1 MPGYDECATARWVAE
16 PPKRAGRSDFERDR
30 ARVLHS
36 AALRRL
42 AAKTQVVRATSADF
56 PRTRLTHSLEC
67 AQIGRELGQEI
78 GCDPDLV
85 DAACLA
91 HDIGHSPFGHNGEAA
106 LNELAAGIGGFE
118 GNAQT
123 LRLLTRL
130 EPKTEG
136 AGLNLTR
143 ATLDA
148 TLKYPWFGEPGTKFG
163 AYAEDAE
170 VFGWIRQGAPDRR
183 PCLEA
188 QVMDWADDV
197 AYSVH
202 DMEDGFHAGLVTVKN
217 LKSPTERAEV
227 SRTAIAYCPGGVTEA
242 ELTEILDAL
251 LALDIWPASYD
262 GAPGTVA
269 ALKNLT
275 SELIGRFCVAAQQAT
290 LAAASESAPHPTT
303 ATSLTTVTTSNP
315 TSTSNS
321 TTTNPTNSTT
331 TNPSNSTTTNPSS
344 PFAVPA
350 PASPFSHTSPIGHSF
365 TRYAADL
372 IVPRRQRLEC
382 ALLKAISVR
391 YVMNRAGVVAAQ
403 ARERELLTELAHA
416 IERGAPHTLDPLLRP
431 SWEDAGTDA
440 ARRRVV
446 VDQVAS
452 LTDTSAIAWHH
463 RLCAPGAS

>member
-1 MPGYDECATARWVAE
+1 VRQGYDDGVYDGSAYDGSAYDGGAYGDWATARWVAE
-16 PPKRAGRSDFERDR
+16 PPKRAGRTDFERDR

-36 AALRRL
+36 AGLRRL
-42 AAKTQVVRATSADF
+42 SAKTQVVAAGSADF

-67 AQIGRELGQEI
+67 AQIGRELGAEI

-91 HDIGHSPFGHNGEAA
+91 HDIGHSPFGHNGEFA
-106 LNELAAGIGGFE
+106 LDELAASCGGFE
-118 GNAQT
+118 GNAQS

-130 EPKTEG
+130 EPKVAG

-148 TLKYPWFGEPGTKFG
+148 TLKYPWFRQAPGTKFG
-163 AYAEDAE
+163 VYAEDAA
-170 VFGWIRQGAPDRR
+170 VFRWVREGAPAARR
-183 PCLEA
+183 CLEA

-202 DMEDGFHAGLVTVKN
+202 DLEDGFHAGLITFKN
-217 LKSPTERAEV
+217 LRSTTERSVVTQTTASTYCDDDV
-227 SRTAIAYCPGGVTEA
+227 SLA
-242 ELTEILDAL
+242 ELSEVLDEL
-251 LALDIWPASYD
+251 LALDVWPACYD
-262 GAPGTVA
+262 GGPDTVA

-290 LAAASESAPHPTT
+290 LAATRGP
-303 ATSLTTVTTSNP
+303 V
-315 TSTSNS
+315 
-321 TTTNPTNSTT
+321 
-331 TNPSNSTTTNPSS
+331 
-344 PFAVPA
+344 
-350 PASPFSHTSPIGHSF
+350 

-372 IVPRRQRLEC
+372 VVPRRPRLEC
-382 ALLKAISVR
+382 ALLKGITAH
-391 YVMNRAGVVAAQ
+391 YVMTRAGAAASQ

-416 IERGAPHTLDPLLRP
+416 IERGAPVTLDPLLRP
-431 SWEDAGTDA
+431 SWDEAPTDA

-446 VDQVAS
+446 IDQVAS

-463 RLCAPGAS
+463 RLCAPGASSP

>member
-1 MPGYDECATARWVAE
+1 VTLGYDASATARWVAE

-106 LNELAAGIGGFE
+106 LNELAVGNGGFE

-163 AYAEDAE
+163 VYAEDAE
-170 VFGWIRQGAPDRR
+170 VFGWIRQSAPDRR

-202 DMEDGFHAGLVTVKN
+202 DMEDGFHAGLITVKN

-227 SRTAIAYCPGGVTEA
+227 SRLAIAYCPGGVAEA
-242 ELTEILDAL
+242 ELTEILEAL

-262 GAPGTVA
+262 GGPATVA

-303 ATSLTTVTTSNP
+303 ATAPASPAPNALAPSPSTAPGTT
-315 TSTSNS
+315 
-321 TTTNPTNSTT
+321 
-331 TNPSNSTTTNPSS
+331 
-344 PFAVPA
+344 PA
-350 PASPFSHTSPIGHSF
+350 PAPGAPAHRDLTSPFSHTSPIGHSF

-372 IVPRRQRLEC
+372 VVPRRQRLEC
-382 ALLKAISVR
+382 ALLKAITAR

-416 IERGAPHTLDPLLRP
+416 IEQGAPHTLDPLLRP

>member
-1 MPGYDECATARWVAE
+1 VPGYDECATARWVAE

-30 ARVLHS
+30 ARVLHC
-36 AALRRL
+36 AGLRRL
-42 AAKTQVVRATSADF
+42 ASKTQVVAAGSADF

-78 GCDPDLV
+78 GCAPDLV

-106 LNELAAGIGGFE
+106 LNELAAPYGGFE
-118 GNAQT
+118 GNAQS

-130 EPKTEG
+130 EPKVDG

-170 VFGWIRQGAPDRR
+170 VFTWIRQGAPAGRR
-183 PCLEA
+183 CLEA

-202 DMEDGFHAGLVTVKN
+202 DMEDGFHAGLITFKN
-217 LKSPTERAEV
+217 LSSPAERAAISDTTATSYCEDGV
-227 SRTAIAYCPGGVTEA
+227 SVA
-242 ELTEILDAL
+242 ELSGILDEL
-251 LALDIWPASYD
+251 LSLDVWPASYD
-262 GAPGTVA
+262 GSPDTVA

-275 SELIGRFCVAAQQAT
+275 SELIGRFCVAAQEAT
-290 LAAASESAPHPTT
+290 LGTITHP
-303 ATSLTTVTTSNP
+303 NP
-315 TSTSNS
+315 TST
-321 TTTNPTNSTT
+321 TGYPL
-331 TNPSNSTTTNPSS
+331 
-344 PFAVPA
+344 
-350 PASPFSHTSPIGHSF
+350 
-365 TRYAADL
+365 TRYDADL
-372 IVPRRQRLEC
+372 IVPRQQRLEC
-382 ALLKAISVR
+382 ALLKGITAY
-391 YVMNRAGVVAAQ
+391 YVMTRAGVIAAQ
-403 ARERELLTELAHA
+403 AHERELLTELTHA
-416 IERGAPHTLDPLLRP
+416 IERGAPRTLDPLLRP
-431 SWEDAGTDA
+431 SWAAAGTDA

-446 VDQVAS
+446 IDQVAS

>member
-106 LNELAAGIGGFE
+106 LNELAAAIGGFE

-163 AYAEDAE
+163 AYADDAE

-202 DMEDGFHAGLVTVKN
+202 DMEDGFHAGLITFKN
-217 LKSPTERAEV
+217 LKSQTERAEV

-242 ELTEILDAL
+242 ELTEILEAL

-262 GAPGTVA
+262 GGPETVA

-290 LAAASESAPHPTT
+290 LYPD
-303 ATSLTTVTTSNP
+303 LT
-315 TSTSNS
+315 
-321 TTTNPTNSTT
+321 
-331 TNPSNSTTTNPSS
+331 
-344 PFAVPA
+344 
-350 PASPFSHTSPIGHSF
+350 SPFSHTSPIGHSF

-372 IVPRRQRLEC
+372 VVPRRQRLEC
-382 ALLKAISVR
+382 ALLKAITAR

-403 ARERELLTELAHA
+403 ARERELLTELTYAV
-416 IERGAPHTLDPLLRP
+416 ERGAPQTLDPLLRP
-431 SWEDAGTDA
+431 SWDAAGTDA

-446 VDQVAS
+446 IDQVAS

-463 RLCAPGAS
+463 RLCVPGAS

>member
-1 MPGYDECATARWVAE
+1 VPGYDENATARWVAE
-16 PPKRAGRSDFERDR
+16 PPKRAGRTDFERDR

-42 AAKTQVVRATSADF
+42 SAKTQVVTAGSADF

-67 AQIGRELGQEI
+67 AQIGRELGAEI

-106 LNELAAGIGGFE
+106 LDELAAPYGGFE
-118 GNAQT
+118 GNAQS

-130 EPKTEG
+130 EPKVAG

-148 TLKYPWFGEPGTKFG
+148 TLKYPWFRRAPGTKFG
-163 AYAEDAE
+163 VYAEDTE
-170 VFGWIRQGAPDRR
+170 VYHWIRRDAPDGSR
-183 PCLEA
+183 CLEA

-202 DMEDGFHAGLVTVKN
+202 DMEDGFQAGLITFKI
-217 LKSPTERAEV
+217 LGSPAERAAIVQTTADWYCDDDV
-227 SRTAIAYCPGGVTEA
+227 SLA
-242 ELTEILDAL
+242 ELTEVFGDL
-251 LALDIWPASYD
+251 LALDVWPDSYD
-262 GAPGTVA
+262 GSPETVA

-275 SELIGRFCVAAQQAT
+275 SELIGRFCVAAQEST
-290 LAAASESAPHPTT
+290 LRRFGARG
-303 ATSLTTVTTSNP
+303 
-315 TSTSNS
+315 
-321 TTTNPTNSTT
+321 
-331 TNPSNSTTTNPSS
+331 
-344 PFAVPA
+344 VPL
-350 PASPFSHTSPIGHSF
+350 

-382 ALLKAISVR
+382 ALLKGITAR
-391 YVMNRAGVVAAQ
+391 YVMTRAGVAAAQ
-403 ARERELLTELAHA
+403 AHERELLTELAHA
-416 IERGAPHTLDPLLRP
+416 IERGAPATLDPLLRP
-431 SWEDAGTDA
+431 AWSAAQTEAGY
-440 ARRRVV
+440 RRVV
-446 VDQVAS
+446 IDQVAS

-463 RLCAPGAS
+463 RLCAPAAP

>member
-1 MPGYDECATARWVAE
+1 VAE

-30 ARVLHS
+30 ARVLHC
-36 AALRRL
+36 AGLRRL
-42 AAKTQVVRATSADF
+42 SAKTQVVAPGSADF

-106 LNELAAGIGGFE
+106 LNDLAAPYGGFE
-118 GNAQT
+118 GNAQS

-130 EPKTEG
+130 ESKVPG

-148 TLKYPWFGEPGTKFG
+148 TLKYPWFGEPGVKFG
-163 AYAEDAE
+163 AYADDAE

-202 DMEDGFHAGLVTVKN
+202 DMEDGFHAGLITFKT
-217 LKSPTERAEV
+217 LKSPTERAEL
-227 SRTAIAYCPGGVTEA
+227 SHATLAYCGSEVTPG
-242 ELTEILDAL
+242 ELTEILDDL
-251 LALDIWPASYD
+251 LALDIWPHSYD
-262 GAPGTVA
+262 GGPAAAA

-290 LAAASESAPHPTT
+290 LASALESAPP
-303 ATSLTTVTTSNP
+303 
-315 TSTSNS
+315 
-321 TTTNPTNSTT
+321 
-331 TNPSNSTTTNPSS
+331 
-344 PFAVPA
+344 
-350 PASPFSHTSPIGHSF
+350 PASGSPLSHTSPIGHSF
-365 TRYAADL
+365 TRYAANL

-382 ALLKAISVR
+382 ALLKGITAR
-391 YVMNRAGVVAAQ
+391 YVMARAGAAQAQ
-403 ARERELLTELAHA
+403 ARERELLAELAHA
-416 IERGAPHTLDPLLRP
+416 VERGAPSTLDPLFRP
-431 SWEDAGTDA
+431 AWEQAGSDA

-446 VDQVAS
+446 IDQVAS

-463 RLCAPGAS
+463 RLCAP

>member
-1 MPGYDECATARWVAE
+1 MTTKYDESATARWVAE

-42 AAKTQVVRATSADF
+42 AAKTQVVTAGSADF

-67 AQIGRELGQEI
+67 AQIGRELAKEI
-78 GCDPDLV
+78 GCDPDLT

-91 HDIGHSPFGHNGEAA
+91 HDIGHSPFGHNGEFA
-106 LNELAAGIGGFE
+106 LDELAASAGGFE

-130 EPKTEG
+130 EPKVPG

-148 TLKYPWFGEPGTKFG
+148 TLKYPWLRAGSGKYG

-170 VFGWIRQGAPDRR
+170 VFAWIRQGAPARR

-202 DMEDGFHAGLVTVKN
+202 DLEDGLHAGLITIKN
-217 LKSPTERAEV
+217 LQSSAERAV
-227 SRTAIAYCPGGVTEA
+227 VAQTAATTYCDDDVPVA
-242 ELTEILDAL
+242 ELTDVLDAL
-251 LALDIWPASYD
+251 LALPVWPHSYD
-262 GAPGTVA
+262 GGPDTVA

-290 LAAASESAPHPTT
+290 LAAVHDRPGPEPDLA
-303 ATSLTTVTTSNP
+303 
-315 TSTSNS
+315 
-321 TTTNPTNSTT
+321 
-331 TNPSNSTTTNPSS
+331 
-344 PFAVPA
+344 AVHDRPGPEPDLA
-350 PASPFSHTSPIGHSF
+350 AVHDRPDPDPDPASSLPVATRTAHPSDTTGTDRPRRPL

-382 ALLKAISVR
+382 ALLKAIAAH
-391 YVMNRAGVVAAQ
+391 YVMSRAGVVAAQ
-403 ARERELLTELAHA
+403 ARERELLAELAFA
-416 IERGAPHTLDPLLRP
+416 IERGAPRTLDPLLRP
-431 SWEDAGTDA
+431 AWDVAGTDA

-446 VDQVAS
+446 IDQVAS

-463 RLCAPGAS
+463 RLCVPGAS